1 MKPRTQD
8 ILTIFFVCVW
18 GGVNISYPVHIPLLL
33 DLLILEAISQFYESC
48 KARESLSKEL
58 LTNVRRRTA
67 TVKKEAN
74 DRV

>member
-8 ILTIFFVCVW
+8 ILTFFFLW
-18 GGVNISYPVHIPLLL
+18 GVSISYPVHIPLLL

-48 KARESLSKEL
+48 KARESLSKKL
-58 LTNVRRRTA
+58 LTNVSRRTA